1 MLYPSNLFII
11 LLLLIFHNN
20 PDHMFFNK
28 IKRRE
33 SGILL
38 YGITPP
44 KAQTPPEKVSE
55 IAARTLNNLCAL
67 DIDALVVYDVQDES
81 ARTTEERPFP
91 FSNALDPF
99 EFASQYLPAL
109 TVPKIIYRPAGKFTK
124 EELSAWLQDLKTHRF
139 YPIFVGLPSPDYVVK
154 TSLKEAYEIWREHHA
169 DHSVIGAV
177 TIPERHAILNDEDVR
192 ILDKVDSGVSYFI
205 SQCIFNVEYT
215 KKILDDLMV
224 ACINKKQELPTII
237 FTLTVCGSAKT
248 LHFMEWLGIHIPD
261 DIKEELK
268 ASTNAVARSVE
279 IAITI
284 AKDLIQYC
292 QERSIPF
299 GFNIESVA
307 IRKEEIEASLELV
320 NTVGQLLKINALRT
334 DVKKHANQLV
344 D

>member
-1 MLYPSNLFII
+1 
-11 LLLLIFHNN
+11 
-20 PDHMFFNK
+20 MFFNK
-28 IKRRE
+28 IKRRD

-44 KAQTPPEKVSE
+44 KSQTPSEKVSE
-55 IAARTLNNLCAL
+55 IADRTLNNLRSL

-91 FSNALDPF
+91 FASALDPF
-99 EFASQYLPAL
+99 EYASQYLHGLA
-109 TVPKIIYRPAGKFTK
+109 VPKIIYRPAGKFSK
-124 EELSAWLQDLKTHRF
+124 EELSLWLEGLKQHKF
-139 YPIFVGLPSPDYVVK
+139 YPIFVGLPSPDSVVK
-154 TSLKEAYEIWREHHA
+154 TSLKEAYNIWREGHEN
-169 DHSVIGAV
+169 HSVIGAV

-215 KKILDDLMV
+215 KKILEDLV
-224 ACINKKQELPTII
+224 IACDKKNCELPTII

-248 LHFMEWLGIHIPD
+248 LHFMEWLGIHIPT

-279 IAITI
+279 IAIAI
-284 AKDLIQYC
+284 AKDLIKYC

-307 IRKEEIEASLELV
+307 IRKEEIDASLELI
-320 NTVGQLLKINALRT
+320 NTIGQLLKVNGLRGE
-334 DVKKHANQLV
+334 VKKHAHVV
-344 D
+344 DETIA